1 METMDE
7 VTIPRFMAI
16 RKAIDIVNK
25 VASECQSFKIG
36 KTHSISDRMSKDD
49 YTDKYKNVL
58 PLYSSKSK
66 ELVSYVEAI
75 FIDACMTEL
84 SSLCDNKKDGED
96 SLNDQMKESNM
107 YYVYIVWR

>member
-1 METMDE
+1 MST
-7 VTIPRFMAI
+7 VVIPRLIAI

-25 VASECQSFKIG
+25 VASECQSLKIG
-36 KTHSISDRMSKDD
+36 KTHCISDRMSKDD
-49 YTDKYKNVL
+49 YKEKYKNVL

-84 SSLCDNKKDGED
+84 PDLCDNKKDGED
-96 SLNDQMKESNM
+96 SLNDQMKESDM